1 MSNFVTQ
8 IMLDSLIT
16 SKTRVKLLLKFFLNQ
31 DNKSYLRGLE
41 GELGENSNAIRI
53 ELNRLTKAGLL
64 ETSSEGRQKFY
75 QANKKHPLFP
85 ELNSVVKKYLGI
97 DQLIESILRN
107 LGHVELAFISGD
119 YAKGKD
125 SGIIDLTIVGTIN
138 KDYLNKLVEKT
149 EFLIKRKIRP
159 LVLSM
164 DEYLQLKDHLDAE
177 KSLVIWAEGKQMV
190 VA

>member
-1 MSNFVTQ
+1 
-8 IMLDSLIT
+8 MLDSLIT
-16 SKTRVKLLLKFFLNQ
+16 SKTRVKLLLKFFLNL

-64 ETSSEGRQKFY
+64 ETTSEGRQKFY

-97 DQLIESILRN
+97 DQLIESIIAN

-119 YAKGKD
+119 YARGKD

-149 EFLIKRKIRP
+149 ESLIKRKIRP
-159 LVLSM
+159 LVLSLE
-164 DEYLQLKDHLDAE
+164 EYQHLKDHLDAE

-190 VA
+190 MA

>member
-97 DQLIESILRN
+97 DQLIESILGN
-107 LGHVELAFISGD
+107 LGHVDLAFISGD

-125 SGIIDLTIVGTIN
+125 SGIIDLTIVGVIN

-149 EFLIKRKIRP
+149 ESLIKRKIRP

-164 DEYLQLKDHLDAE
+164 EEYQNLKDHLDAE

-190 VA
+190 MA